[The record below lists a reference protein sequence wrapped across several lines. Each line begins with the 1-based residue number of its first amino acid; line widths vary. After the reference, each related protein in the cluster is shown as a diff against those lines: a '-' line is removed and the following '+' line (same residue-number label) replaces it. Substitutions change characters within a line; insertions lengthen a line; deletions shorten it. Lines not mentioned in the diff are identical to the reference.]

1 MCIVNGGGG
10 GGGGVGGDAYFKYVL
25 NSTIYYLCEKQI
37 HETHIDLSENFFF

>member
-1 MCIVNGGGG
+1 MGGGG
-10 GGGGVGGDAYFKYVL
+10 GGEGGVKNIL